1 MAWAG
6 EAELQVQVGTL
17 AVEMEDASD
26 RAGPVTGKARGRKRR
41 GTGL

>member
-6 EAELQVQVGTL
+6 EAELQVQVGTF

-26 RAGPVTGKARGRKRR
+26 RAGPVTGKARARKRR